1 MKIVNHKKFKRE
13 MENFQ
18 ALKEASGCYNDD
30 IILFCDYSKRD
41 NKSLHIFV
49 ERLFSD
55 CGIELNINDFYKLDE
70 HFEKIGINYYS
81 IKEYIIKNI
90 DSLIIESVKN
100 LSKLEKEDNGTH

>member
-1 MKIVNHKKFKRE
+1 MKIVNSKKFERE

-41 NKSLHIFV
+41 NEGLHIFIK
-49 ERLFSD
+49 RLFSD
-55 CGIELNINDFYKLDE
+55 FGIELNISDFYKLDK
-70 HFEKIGINYYS
+70 HFEEIGINYYS

-90 DSLIIESVKN
+90 ELLINGSQECPFKLKES
-100 LSKLEKEDNGTH
+100 NGKD